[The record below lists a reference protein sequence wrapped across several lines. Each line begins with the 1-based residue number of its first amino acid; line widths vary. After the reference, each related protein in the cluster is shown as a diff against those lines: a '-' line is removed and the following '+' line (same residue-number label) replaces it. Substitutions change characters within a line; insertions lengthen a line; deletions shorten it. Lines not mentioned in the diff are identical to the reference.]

1 MIDQVLLLNSLPLL
15 ISGVKYTIIISFC
28 SCFIGFVLGS
38 FLALFS
44 FYGGIFLKFFVE
56 GYVVIVRGTPMLI
69 QIFAAYYALPFLGIH
84 ISAITTAIIAIG
96 LNSAAYVSQTIKS
109 GINAVHILQI
119 EAAYTL
125 GFSKIQT
132 MRYIILPQA
141 IAVVFPSLS
150 NELVT
155 LIKDS
160 SLASTIGVAELTKE
174 GRVIISQTYDAI
186 SIFLVLA
193 VIYLFL
199 TSVVAFLMRIIENKY
214 FRM

>member
-1 MIDQVLLLNSLPLL
+1 MIDQALILQHFPLLL
-15 ISGVKYTIIISFC
+15 SGLKYTIIISFC

-38 FLALFS
+38 FLALMFH
-44 FYGGIFLKFFVE
+44 YGGNIIKFLIE
-56 GYVVIVRGTPMLI
+56 TYVIIIRGTPMLI

-109 GINAVHILQI
+109 GINAVHVLQI

-132 MRYIILPQA
+132 MRYIIFPQA

-160 SLASTIGVAELTKE
+160 SLASTIGVSELTKE
-174 GRVIISQTYDAI
+174 GKVIISQTYD
-186 SIFLVLA
+186 SVS
-193 VIYLFL
+193 IYLILAIIYLLL
-199 TSVVAFLMRIIENKY
+199 TSVVSFVMRLVENKY
-214 FRM
+214 FKM